1 MVGGWRL
8 FLGSGGGHSFSP
20 VSCRG
25 CRLKQNLQRLRG
37 TVNTVVYS
45 VLLPHFDPAPTIVM
59 MLNTAPAPASQVVGY
74 GSGSTASQFVGYDS
88 GSS

>member
-8 FLGSGGGHSFSP
+8 FLGSGGGHLFSP

-37 TVNTVVYS
+37 TVNS
-45 VLLPHFDPAPTIVM
+45 ILLPHFDPAPTSHD
-59 MLNTAPAPASQVVGY
+59 A
-74 GSGSTASQFVGYDS
+74 
-88 GSS
+88 